1 MGSNGDIYEQT
12 LMALG
17 WKACD
22 KLWRSYGRL
31 CLYQRYGRF
40 QKLRSGGYP
49 LGAPILYICGRTFL
63 GASAWKLE
71 F

>member
-22 KLWRSYGRL
+22 KLWQVMTNL
-31 CLYQRYGRF
+31 L
-40 QKLRSGGYP
+40 LR
-49 LGAPILYICGRTFL
+49 
-63 GASAWKLE
+63 
-71 F
+71 

>member
-22 KLWRSYGRL
+22 QLWRSYGRL
-31 CLYQRYGRF
+31 WL
-40 QKLRSGGYP
+40 
-49 LGAPILYICGRTFL
+49 
-63 GASAWKLE
+63 
-71 F
+71 